1 MAISANLPGNI
12 GSSLAADSQSLDALR
27 LQAKQEPDKA
37 LKLAAKQFEKVF
49 MNMML
54 KAMREATPQD
64 GVFDSEQT
72 KMFTSMLDQQLAEN
86 MGKRGMGLADI
97 MVRQLS
103 PKSTSEV
110 PSAALASPIAAASLA
125 ALGAGKSAAS
135 SHAELAAGA
144 SSAGPYAAKSS
155 LPSAYKESVQQDFVQ
170 RLQPYAEQASRETGV
185 PAHLLLG
192 QAALES
198 GWGKRAIR
206 SADGTDS
213 YNLFGIKAGANW
225 QGKVAEAKTTEYH
238 QGVASKPTEKFRAYN
253 SYAEAFRDYANLL
266 LSNPRYAGALQQDN
280 AQGFARALQ
289 KSGYATDPKYADKLA
304 RVISQVHTMA

>member
-1 MAISANLPGNI
+1 MANN
-12 GSSLAADSQSLDALR
+12 LAADSQSLDALR

-37 LKLAAKQFEKVF
+37 LKLAAKQFETVF

-72 KMFTSMLDQQLAEN
+72 RMFTSMLDQQLAEN
-86 MGKRGMGLADI
+86 MGNRGMGLADI

-103 PKSTSEV
+103 PKATPAASAV
-110 PSAALASPIAAASLA
+110 PPAALASPIAAASIATLA
-125 ALGAGKSAAS
+125 VAQSTAS
-135 SHAELAAGA
+135 KRAELHAGVDA
-144 SSAGPYAAKSS
+144 TKVS

-170 RLQPYAEQASRETGV
+170 RLQPYAEQASRETGI
-185 PAHLLLG
+185 PAHLMLG

-206 SADGTDS
+206 TAEGADS
-213 YNLFGIKAGANW
+213 YNLFGIKAGSNW
-225 QGKVAEAKTTEYH
+225 KGRVAEVKTTEYYN
-238 QGVASKPTEKFRAYN
+238 GVASKPTEKFRAYD
-253 SYAEAFRDYANLL
+253 SYADAFRDYASLL
-266 LSNPRYAGALQQDN
+266 LGNPRYAGALQQDN

-289 KSGYATDPKYADKLA
+289 NSGYATDPKYADKLVK
-304 RVISQVHTMA
+304 VINRVHTLA